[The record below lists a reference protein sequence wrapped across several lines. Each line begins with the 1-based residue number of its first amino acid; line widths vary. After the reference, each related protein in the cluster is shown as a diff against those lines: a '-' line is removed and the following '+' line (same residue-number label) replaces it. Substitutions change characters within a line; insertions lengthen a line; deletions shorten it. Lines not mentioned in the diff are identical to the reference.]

1 MKFPASWLRQH
12 VAYNATAEGLAERLT
27 AIGLEVEDMQRLGEG
42 LDGVVVARIIDCS
55 PHPQADRLQVCTVDA
70 GGSAPVQIVC
80 GAPNARAGLGAPLAG
95 VGAKLP
101 GGIAIKA
108 AKRRGGGGAEGRG
121 VGK

>member
-55 PHPQADRLQVCTVDA
+55 PHPQDDRLQVCTVDE
-70 GGSAPVQIVC
+70 GGSASSEEHTSELQS
-80 GAPNARAGLGAPLAG
+80 LL
-95 VGAKLP
+95 
-101 GGIAIKA
+101 
-108 AKRRGGGGAEGRG
+108 RRSYADFCL
-121 VGK
+121 KKQ